1 MREIL
6 KNYYGFK
13 FQHMSSSLSVSYS
26 SIIRVIVV
34 LISLVFLYL
43 IRDIILILFLS
54 FIIAAALD
62 PWVNWFER
70 RRLPRA
76 VGVFAA
82 YAVFFTILSVIGVLL
97 APAVAHQFKELSAS
111 LPGYYERFLKE
122 IDAVSLS
129 TPEAGQEITGLAKTL
144 GSFAGNIIPAL
155 RSAIGGGFTIFL
167 LLVLTFYL
175 AIEDRSLKRLLRSI
189 LPDQYQPYLTRMIN
203 RIDEKIGLWFRG
215 QLLLSFIIFILTAI
229 GLFIVHQIT
238 GEVPF
243 WLLLALIAGVL
254 EVIPFLGPGIA
265 GIIAVLLVLPNSF
278 PVAVIV
284 AVLSFVIQQIENNLL
299 VPNIMQKSVGL
310 NPIIVILVIVIGTRL
325 AGVLGALIAI
335 PLTASLMVVLK
346 DIRSQNPLPSSASAP
361 PAEPL

>member
-1 MREIL
+1 
-6 KNYYGFK
+6 
-13 FQHMSSSLSVSYS
+13 MSSSLSISYS

-34 LISLVFLYL
+34 LIALVFLYL

-97 APAVAHQFKELSAS
+97 VPSVTHQFKELSAS
-111 LPGYYERFLKE
+111 LPDYYERFVKE
-122 IDAVSLS
+122 INAGSLS
-129 TPEAGQEITGLAKTL
+129 IPETGQEITGLAKTL

-155 RSAIGGGFTIFL
+155 RSAVGGGFTIFL

-175 AIEDRSLKRLLRSI
+175 AIEDRSLKRLFRSI
-189 LPDQYQPYLTRMIN
+189 LPDQYQPYLARMIN

-229 GLFIVHQIT
+229 GLFIVQIT

-265 GIIAVLLVLPNSF
+265 GTIAVLLVLPNSF

-299 VPNIMQKSVGL
+299 VPNIMQKTVGL

-335 PLTASLMVVLK
+335 PLTASLMVALK
-346 DIRSQNPLPSSASAP
+346 DIRSQSPPPSSARAL